1 MGRTAQ
7 FEDAKMN
14 MIPADTTLEAAR
26 KQIEILRKM
35 SPEKLALISFELSD
49 NVRQNAIAGIK
60 KLYPDFTD
68 TQIKMELLRRMVGD
82 ELFREIIAAKG
93 LK

>member
-1 MGRTAQ
+1 MRKDQG
-7 FEDAKMN
+7 FETEMN
-14 MIPADTTLEAAR
+14 WIPRDTTIEAAR

-35 SPEKLALISFELSD
+35 SSQKRALISFELSD

-60 KLYPDFTD
+60 KLHPDFTD
-68 TQIKMELLRRMVGD
+68 SQIKMELLRRTVGD
-82 ELFREIIAAKG
+82 ELFRKIIAAKG

>member
-1 MGRTAQ
+1 VRKDQG
-7 FEDAKMN
+7 FETEMN
-14 MIPADTTLEAAR
+14 WIPRDTTIEAAR

-35 SPEKLALISFELSD
+35 SSQKRALISFELSD

-60 KLYPDFTD
+60 KLHPDFTD
-68 TQIKMELLRRMVGD
+68 SQIKMELLRRTVGD
-82 ELFREIIAAKG
+82 ELFRKVIAAKG

>member
-1 MGRTAQ
+1 M
-7 FEDAKMN
+7 DY
-14 MIPADTTLEAAR
+14 ISPDTTPDAHR

-35 SPEKLALISFELSD
+35 SPEKRALISFELSD

-68 TQIKMELLRRMVGD
+68 MQIRRELIRRMVPD
-82 ELFREIIAAKG
+82 ELFQKIVAEKG

>member
-1 MGRTAQ
+1 M
-7 FEDAKMN
+7 DY
-14 MIPADTTLEAAR
+14 ISADTTLDAHK

-35 SPEKLALISFELSD
+35 SPEKRALISFELSD

-60 KLYPDFTD
+60 KQHPDFTD
-68 TQIKMELLRRMVGD
+68 TQIRRELLRRMVGN
-82 ELFREIIAAKG
+82 ELFFKIIAEKG

>member
-1 MGRTAQ
+1 
-7 FEDAKMN
+7 
-14 MIPADTTLEAAR
+14 
-26 KQIEILRKM
+26 M
-35 SPEKLALISFELSD
+35 SPEKRALISFELSD

-68 TQIKMELLRRMVGD
+68 MQIRRELIRRMVPD
-82 ELFREIIAAKG
+82 ELFQKIVAEKG